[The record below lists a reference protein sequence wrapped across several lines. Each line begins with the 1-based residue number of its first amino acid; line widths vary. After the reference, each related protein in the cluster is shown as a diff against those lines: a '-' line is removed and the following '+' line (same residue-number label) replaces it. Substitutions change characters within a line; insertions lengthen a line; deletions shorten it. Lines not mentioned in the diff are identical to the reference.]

1 MVTRGRSVSSQQFA
15 LNGDEAKPACKGVEA
30 MVAAYREAL
39 ACVAP
44 SNRTLMAPLIDQAAR
59 EADTAEKRRMSGEPL
74 QYTVLLL
81 LTGGSISSQRI
92 VRPALSRKITAFA
105 DALH

>member
-1 MVTRGRSVSSQQFA
+1 M
-15 LNGDEAKPACKGVEA
+15 
-30 MVAAYREAL
+30 AAYREAL
-39 ACVAP
+39 GRVAP

-59 EADTAEKRRMSGEPL
+59 EADTAERRRMSGEPL

-92 VRPALSRKITAFA
+92 VRPVPLMAPAR
-105 DALH
+105 DR